1 MRFVFALPSVIVCAC
16 GAGQQR
22 CSTDGFIYRDLRCD
36 APLPDGGMSCVE
48 VGTGDCY
55 ARCTTDANC
64 SADAPF
70 CQLLGLYGG
79 GDFNCNASVRVCR
92 PVDRNDC
99 RP

>member
-1 MRFVFALPSVIVCAC
+1 MRVAVVLSSMIAAASA
-16 GAGQQR
+16 AGQPP
-22 CSTDGFIYRDLRCD
+22 CSTDGFIHRDERCD
-36 APLPDGGMSCVE
+36 APLPDGGIHCVE

-70 CQLLGLYGG
+70 CRLLGLYSG

-99 RP
+99 GP

>member
-1 MRFVFALPSVIVCAC
+1 MRIVVALSAIIVSAC
-16 GAGQQR
+16 GADQPR
-22 CSTDGFIYRDLRCD
+22 CSTNGFIYRDLRCD
-36 APLPDGGMSCVE
+36 APLPDGGGSCVE
-48 VGTGDCY
+48 VGSGDCY
-55 ARCTTDANC
+55 PRCAIDAQC

-70 CQLLGLYGG
+70 CRLLGLYSG